1 MPRISDADR
10 AKNQLKRARKAHR
23 EKGVYLRS
31 IKDGVGTYD
40 ITVGGKSKRIQLPI
54 AVSNVEFANAVKAV
68 QDELKTVVTEASRP
82 DFSELVET
90 YIEKRHV
97 RTTTAPKI
105 RLYLKGFGYD
115 DRENSRLVRELI
127 NGSLSQSTKRMRF
140 KAIRSIFTYVRDTL
154 GVKIADPTHGENVP
168 KDGAPRSRIPT
179 DAEISE
185 LLVALEKTGNHKDVL
200 FCRLLI
206 HTGAR
211 CSTIETL
218 RPCDMD
224 DQWRL
229 SLYNVKCDRRYSVK
243 LPVNDT
249 VIQAL
254 WDMCTC
260 GLSPDAEIFDK
271 TARRRLGNRM
281 RRMFGKD
288 CNGETISCHSFRHL
302 RCTQLARDGVHVSM
316 AAKLL
321 DASPQVLLRTY
332 TTITQDDVD
341 AMYSTP
347 RLTPDSVSDVQ
358 ADNHTPETK
367 VASERKF
374 RAPRRM

>member
-1 MPRISDADR
+1 MPRISDAER

-40 ITVGGKSKRIQLPI
+40 ITVDGKSKRIQLPI

-97 RTTTAPKI
+97 RATTAPKI

-127 NGSLSQSTKRMRF
+127 NGGLSQSTKRMRF
-140 KAIRSIFTYVRDTL
+140 KAIRSIFTYARDTL

-168 KDGAPRSRIPT
+168 KEGAPRSRIPT
-179 DAEISE
+179 DAEISA

-211 CSTIETL
+211 CSTIEKL

-224 DQWRL
+224 AEWRL

-243 LPVNDT
+243 LPVNDA

-254 WDMCTC
+254 WGMCTF

-271 TARRRLGNRM
+271 TSRRRLGNRM

-316 AAKLL
+316 AAKIL

-332 TTITQDDVD
+332 TTITQADID
-341 AMYSTP
+341 ALYSKQKTA
-347 RLTPDSVSDVQ
+347 V
-358 ADNHTPETK
+358 
-367 VASERKF
+367 
-374 RAPRRM
+374 

>member
-1 MPRISDADR
+1 MPRISDEVR

-31 IKDGVGTYD
+31 IKDGIGTYD
-40 ITVGGKSKRIQLPI
+40 ITVEGKSKRIQLPI
-54 AVSNVEFANAVKAV
+54 AVTNVEFANAIQAVK
-68 QDELKTVVTEASRP
+68 DELKTVVTEASRP

-90 YIEKRHV
+90 YIENRNI
-97 RTTTAPKI
+97 RATTADKI
-105 RLYLKGFGYD
+105 RMYLKGYGYD
-115 DRENSRLVRELI
+115 DRENVRLVKELVS
-127 NGSLSQSTKRMRF
+127 GSLSQSTKRMRF
-140 KAIRSIFTYVRDTL
+140 KAVRSLFTYVRDRL
-154 GVKIADPTHGENVP
+154 GADVLDPTRGKDVP
-168 KDGAPRSRIPT
+168 KEGAPRSRIPT

-185 LLVALEKTGNHKDVL
+185 LLVALEKTGNLKDVL

-224 DQWRL
+224 AEWRL
-229 SLYNVKCDRRYSVK
+229 ALYNVKCDRRYSVK
-243 LPVNDT
+243 LPVNDA

-260 GLSPDAEIFDK
+260 GLSPDKLIFDK

-288 CNGETISCHSFRHL
+288 YNGYTISPHSFRHL

-332 TTITQDDVD
+332 TTITQEDVD

-347 RLTPDSVSDVQ
+347 KSTPDSVSDVQ
-358 ADNHTPETK
+358 TCNHTPETK
-367 VASERKF
+367 PASERKS